1 MRSLTSKLLWLVSVV
16 FSCCWLAA
24 QPAPMLPGVVVLP
37 TANTIMLTQ
46 TVQTVFLTV
55 TNYESFT
62 NLTSMMR
69 VVTNTIQLLD
79 DGIPPDV
86 NASDGVYSGSFV
98 VPAFAAPTNFVALF
112 TTSGQDL
119 SITNDMGELLPESW
133 ATNITRVTYRAV
145 VRPANDNFAN
155 AIKIP
160 PGGGTVT
167 GSNEFATIEPAEPF
181 HAGNPQVAASIWW
194 TWSPTNN
201 TSVLIDTA
209 GSGFEPVLAVYTGA
223 SLDVLRPVA
232 VSTNDVEHGLKAYVV
247 FDGLV
252 GVTYRIAV
260 AGYTD
265 ADVGLVRLR
274 VVPGGLP
281 DIVPPEVEIVEPAD
295 TVLTNAAVR
304 IAGVALDPMPHGTGV
319 SSVTL
324 QLNDGPPSLATGTTN
339 WNLGLTL
346 SPGTNVVS
354 VVAEDVAGNRSEP
367 VLLILY
373 YSAVP
378 NDDFAGALELSGFSG
393 SVTVTN
399 DLATRE
405 ADEPMHAN
413 NEGGHSVWYWF
424 RAPATGLL
432 RLTTQGSSI
441 DTLLAVYEGRSLS
454 ELLLVAANDDAN
466 PGSGYSE
473 LTATLARDRVYYI
486 AIDGFGGSTGK
497 LVLEY
502 EFEPTEIMRTLNVIA
517 GPGGSAVP
525 APGLFPQGSIQ
536 VVTALPERGFVF
548 TGWQGTVN
556 ATRNPLVVVMDRD
569 HALTASFRVVECTE
583 GFESGGFGNGF
594 AWASNGNA
602 AWVVAST
609 EVYNGRFAAQS
620 GRISNGEQSS
630 LILEA
635 TLRDGTGAF
644 WVKVSSENQWDGLE
658 FYLNGLFQKRWT
670 GETGWEL
677 YQFRVV
683 GGVNTL
689 EWRYSKDANFSAG
702 ADAGFIDNLYLPL
715 ADEPIVPV
723 LSMARVPDET
733 VQLAIQGFPSRIY
746 IIENSMDLVHWT
758 GIMTNSSPSGSW
770 VWRNYNPTGA
780 RFEFYRARER

>member
-1 MRSLTSKLLWLVSVV
+1 MRSLTSKLLWLVSMAL
-16 FSCCWLAA
+16 SCCWLAA
-24 QPAPMLPGVVVLP
+24 QPAPMAPGVVVVP
-37 TANTIMLTQ
+37 PANTIMLTQ

-55 TNYESFT
+55 TNYDSFT
-62 NLTSMMR
+62 NLASMMQ

-79 DGIPPDV
+79 DGVPPDA
-86 NASDGVYSGSFV
+86 NASDGVYSGSFI
-98 VPAFAAPTNFVALF
+98 VPAFAVPTNFVVRF
-112 TTSGQDL
+112 TTYGQDL
-119 SITNDMGELLPESW
+119 SITNDMGELSPESW
-133 ATNITRVTYRAV
+133 ATNITDVTYMAV

-209 GSGFEPVLAVYTGA
+209 GSDFEPVLAVYTGA

-232 VSTNDVEHGLKAYVV
+232 ASTNDVERGLKAYVV
-247 FDGLV
+247 FDGV
-252 GVTYRIAV
+252 AGVTYRIAV

-265 ADVGLVRLR
+265 ADAGLVRLR
-274 VVPGGLP
+274 VVPDGLP
-281 DIVPPEVEIVEPAD
+281 DTVAPEVEIVEPVD
-295 TVLTNAAVR
+295 TVLTNAVVR
-304 IAGVALDPMPHGTGV
+304 VAGVALDPMPHGTGV
-319 SSVTL
+319 STVIL
-324 QLNDGPPSLATGTTN
+324 QLNDDPPSLATGTTS
-339 WNLGLTL
+339 WNLSLTL
-346 SPGTNVVS
+346 LPGTNLVS

-367 VLLILY
+367 VLLVLY

-393 SVTVTN
+393 SVTAMN

-405 ADEPMHAN
+405 IGEPMHAN

-424 RAPATGLL
+424 RAPATGVLH
-432 RLTTQGSSI
+432 LTTQGSSI
-441 DTLLAVYEGRSLS
+441 DTLLAVYEGSTLN
-454 ELLLVAANDDAN
+454 ELLPLAANDDAS

-473 LTATLARDRVYYI
+473 LTVALARHRLYYI
-486 AIDGFGGSTGK
+486 AVDGFGGSTGT

-517 GPGGSAVP
+517 GPGGSTVP

-548 TGWQGTVN
+548 TGWQGSVN
-556 ATRNPLVVVMDRD
+556 TTQNPLVLVMDKD
-569 HALTASFRVVECTE
+569 YTLTASFRVVGYTE
-583 GFESGGFGNGF
+583 GFESGNFGNRF

-609 EVYNGRFAAQS
+609 EVYDGRFAAQS
-620 GRISNGEQSS
+620 GRISNGEQSA

-635 TLRDGTGAF
+635 NLRDGTGAF
-644 WVKVSSENQWDGLE
+644 WVKVSSEEQWDGLE
-658 FYLNGLFQKRWT
+658 FYLNGVLQERWT

-677 YQFRVV
+677 YQFPVI

-689 EWRYSKDANFSAG
+689 EWRYSKDANFSSG

-715 ADEPIVPV
+715 ADERIVPV
-723 LSMARVPDET
+723 LSMARVPDGT
-733 VQLAIQGFPSRIY
+733 VQLAIQGFPNRSY
-746 IIENSMDLVHWT
+746 IIESSTDLINWA

-770 VWRNYNPTGA
+770 VWRNYNATGVQL
-780 RFEFYRARER
+780 EFYRARER